1 VRALAPFA
9 RSQTQA
15 AISIERTG
23 GAPSVRLSTGPVPLV
38 TPTSP
43 STISG
48 ASGAMQTA
56 APARKRWPI
65 VAGIVLAGGL
75 GAAIV
80 VATGRS
86 GGGHPAVVTPA
97 TVSAPQPAP
106 PPPLV
111 AQPPPPQHESGSA
124 AGSAELASG
133 SAMGSAELASG
144 SATGSAEVASGSA
157 AQSTV
162 PSHVVHTH
170 RPKHPPHPPSGSK
183 PADDDILGARH

>member
-1 VRALAPFA
+1 
-9 RSQTQA
+9 
-15 AISIERTG
+15 
-23 GAPSVRLSTGPVPLV
+23 
-38 TPTSP
+38 
-43 STISG
+43 
-48 ASGAMQTA
+48 MQTA

-80 VATGRS
+80 VATSRS
-86 GGGHPAVVTPA
+86 GSQHPAVVTPA
-97 TVSAPQPAP
+97 AVSAPQPAP
-106 PPPLV
+106 PPPIV
-111 AQPPPPQHESGSA
+111 AQPPPPPHELGSA

-133 SAMGSAELASG
+133 SAELAPGSG
-144 SATGSAEVASGSA
+144 APAGSA

-170 RPKHPPHPPSGSK
+170 RPKHPPHPPSGSP